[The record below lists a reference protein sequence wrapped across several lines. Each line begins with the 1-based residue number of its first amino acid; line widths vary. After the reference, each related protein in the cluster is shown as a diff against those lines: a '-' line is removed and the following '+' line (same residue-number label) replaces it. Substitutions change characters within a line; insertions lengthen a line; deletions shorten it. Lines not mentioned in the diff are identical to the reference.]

1 MERNRLSILQNIAD
15 ITRRSRDII
24 AGRSPE
30 IAANPPSPMT
40 IPRPSFDF
48 PDEPNYALSLQRLKV
63 PRYAAERLNEAYDGK
78 VDSLQATLESEANS
92 IWETL
97 CYSRLSNEDIEE
109 RFNCIMAIHLKTYTI
124 YLKTYTETID
134 RLYTSAVE
142 IVLAQL
148 RAKNK
153 QKPKW
158 NKVGSQLYFTL
169 S

>member
-24 AGRSPE
+24 VGRSPE

-48 PDEPNYALSLQRLKV
+48 PEEPNYALSLQRLKV
-63 PRYAAERLNEAYDGK
+63 PRNAAEQLNEAYEGK
-78 VDSLQATLESEANS
+78 LDSLQETLESEANS

-109 RFNCIMAIHLKTYTI
+109 RFNCIMAIHLKTYT
-124 YLKTYTETID
+124 ETID
-134 RLYTSAVE
+134 RLYKSAVE

-148 RAKNK
+148 RVKSK
-153 QKPKW
+153 QNPKW
-158 NKVGSQLYFTL
+158 NKVGPQLSFRSQLIL
-169 S
+169 L